1 MHRPIKKDANYM
13 QSLIEY
19 TKRNLK
25 KGYSQ
30 DSLRWALINQGH
42 SRIEVDKA
50 LSAAQAE
57 VSKESMVSQRA
68 SPSVQQTPPSMPQMD
83 IEPEPKQSFWKR
95 LFG

>member
-1 MHRPIKKDANYM
+1 MHRPIKKDANYI
-13 QSLIEY
+13 QNLIDY

-42 SRIEVDKA
+42 SRLEVDKA

-57 VSKESMVSQRA
+57 VSKESMVSQRPA
-68 SPSVQQTPPSMPQMD
+68 SQQSQAPQSMPSVSV
-83 IEPEPKQSFWKR
+83 EPEPKQSFWKR

>member
-13 QSLIEY
+13 QNLVDY

-50 LSAAQAE
+50 LSLAQTDI
-57 VSKESMVSQRA
+57 SKESLSSTRSQ
-68 SPSVQQTPPSMPQMD
+68 PSQQSMPSSMPS
-83 IEPEPKQSFWKR
+83 IAVEPEPKQSFWKR
-95 LFG
+95 WFG